1 MKLMIAAVVAVP
13 LLAVTQDAPK
23 PPSSM
28 SGREIL
34 SWMERHSDRKFAID
48 EVQLGRHLAE
58 RKVVISDGVLA
69 ADRAYEVGLSL
80 LRTLGLA
87 AVPAGG
93 TAVKIVQAQQARV
106 ETLPVWTSVSDLPK
120 ADEFGVLLI
129 PIRNLQAQSL
139 FMALS
144 NLAGSQVIVPH
155 AEARS
160 ISVVDYASNCR
171 KVAQIVAELDARAA
185 STPIRIR
192 VAAIEGTPGAF
203 AAPDEFRDT
212 GLAKAAGATAFGP
225 ASEAT
230 LRLDAEER
238 PGNRPPACEGMIRL
252 GTARPLSVEFSAT
265 AGADGRVVLDRFV
278 VRQDADRAAAGP
290 RLIET
295 RLDLREDGWTLVGC
309 APVDKSGAVVA
320 ILVKAE
326 RVNR

>member
-1 MKLMIAAVVAVP
+1 MKLMIAAVVALP
-13 LLAVTQDAPK
+13 LLTVPQDAPK

-34 SWMERHSDRKFAID
+34 SWMERHTDRKFVID
-48 EVQLGRHLAE
+48 EAQMGPHLSG
-58 RKVVISDGVLA
+58 RKVTISDGVLA
-69 ADRAYEVGLSL
+69 VDRGYEVGLSL

-87 AVPAGG
+87 AVPADGK
-93 TAVKIVQAQQARV
+93 AMKIMDVMHASTQP
-106 ETLPVWTSVSDLPK
+106 LPIWSSVDELPK
-120 ADEFGVLLI
+120 ADEFGILLISLRNLTVQSINGIKAQRVLL
-129 PIRNLQAQSL
+129 
-139 FMALS
+139 
-144 NLAGSQVIVPH
+144 H
-155 AEARS
+155 AESRT
-160 ISVVDYASNCR
+160 ISVTDYASNCR
-171 KVAQIVAELDARAA
+171 EVAGILAALDARAA

-192 VAAIEGTPGAF
+192 VAALEGTPGAF
-203 AAPDEFRDT
+203 AAPEEFRDT
-212 GLAKAAGATAFGP
+212 GLAKAAGAAAFGP

-230 LRLDAEER
+230 LRLDAEVR